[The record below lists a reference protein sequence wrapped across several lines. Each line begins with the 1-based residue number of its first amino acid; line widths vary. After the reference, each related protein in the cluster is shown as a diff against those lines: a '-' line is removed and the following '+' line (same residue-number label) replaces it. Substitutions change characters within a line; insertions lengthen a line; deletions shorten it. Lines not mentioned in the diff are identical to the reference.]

1 MGCPINCFAQA
12 MICEK
17 RKHHPGSGVNFQRN
31 ASGDSG
37 SWIHRKHMKSWA
49 GALGGSN
56 HAVWRVVGRK
66 ASHHPRSRPI
76 RRPHGQLLGCIRKQ
90 VKTSDQAFD
99 RHDPTSKK
107 GGLNG
112 AVSFSSPEPHTGRPD
127 RASQPELEISIRP
140 SRHRIFLQSAP
151 VGYAETSCGAAKCET
166 PAHSILLQCPPS
178 QETCHRAGTAAD
190 HRKYLKICTK
200 QEPHICSSAGHRVS
214 IILSHPC
221 RCLELPMAHPYQLEA
236 PALHRKNI
244 KLCATGCAMPHAG
257 TGL

>member
-1 MGCPINCFAQA
+1 MYGPFRSHGIVKDRYARIHRKKLQYQAKALGCPINCFAQA
-12 MICEK
+12 MIREK
-17 RKHHPGSGVNFQRN
+17 REHHPGSGVNFQRN

-112 AVSFSSPEPHTGRPD
+112 AVLFQQPRTSYRKAGSCIPAGAGDFDPAFPSS
-127 RASQPELEISIRP
+127 
-140 SRHRIFLQSAP
+140 
-151 VGYAETSCGAAKCET
+151 
-166 PAHSILLQCPPS
+166 
-178 QETCHRAGTAAD
+178 
-190 HRKYLKICTK
+190 
-200 QEPHICSSAGHRVS
+200 
-214 IILSHPC
+214 
-221 RCLELPMAHPYQLEA
+221 
-236 PALHRKNI
+236 
-244 KLCATGCAMPHAG
+244 
-257 TGL
+257 